1 MVKRILRRWFG
12 IEQIEVRVREQWI
25 AALGGGLSILIVFG
39 MSCWAVPGAG
49 ATAIIASMGAS
60 AVLLF
65 D

>member
-39 MSCWAVPGAG
+39 MSCWAG

>member
-39 MSCWAVPGAG
+39 MSCWAGPGAG

>member
-1 MVKRILRRWFG
+1 MDKRILRRWLV
-12 IEQIEVRVREQWI
+12 IEQIEVSVREQWV
-25 AALGGGLSILIVFG
+25 AALDGDLSILIVFG